1 MSRGRATEGVAPYP
15 AARFDPV
22 GDVTL
27 EELRIE
33 LTYPLDDIA
42 DRFFRDANRADT
54 QPQRHICPLRTI
66 DRPADARRAHGACRR
81 SLRG

>member
-27 EELRIE
+27 EELRME

-42 DRFFRDANRADT
+42 DRLFRGREPSDT
-54 QPQRHICPLRTI
+54 AASAPHLSTQ
-66 DRPADARRAHGACRR
+66 DN
-81 SLRG
+81 